1 MFMYKY
7 SSIAI
12 VSSFFCLWLD
22 SYLIHNYQLILGFLL
37 IFTFGILHGANDIV
51 LVKTLNNSQN
61 NISFLKILMYYVAI
75 VGLGVISFYLFPLIA
90 LVLFIIVSG
99 YHFGEQQWQCL
110 VDLNKNKLKVGFQMI
125 YGIFILFLLFNF
137 HQIEVQKIVQE
148 ITEVKIPIIYISI
161 LLKVFGILLFAILL
175 YLYTY
180 VENIRKQILLEIF
193 YLLVFTI
200 IFISSSLIWG
210 FAIFFII
217 WHSIPSMLDQMKF
230 LYLDVNFNNFKLYF
244 KSAFIY
250 WIASLFG
257 IALLYYIFKD
267 EKIFNALFFSFLA
280 AITFPH
286 ALVILK
292 MFGSSK
298 KI

>member
-1 MFMYKY
+1 MFMSKY

-22 SYLIHNYQLILGFLL
+22 SYLSHNYQLLLGFLL

-61 NISFLKILMYYVAI
+61 NISFLKILMYYVVI

-90 LVLFIIVSG
+90 LILFIIVSG
-99 YHFGEQQWQCL
+99 YHFGEQQWQYL
-110 VDLNKNKLKVGFQMI
+110 FDLDKNKPKVGFQII
-125 YGIFILFLLFNF
+125 YGIFVLFLLFYF
-137 HQIEVQKIVQE
+137 HKIEVQKIVQE
-148 ITEVKIPIIYISI
+148 ITEVKLPIIYISI
-161 LLKVFGILLFAILL
+161 LLNVFGILLSAILL
-175 YLYTY
+175 YLYIY
-180 VENIRKQILLEIF
+180 VENLRNQILLEVF

-200 IFISSSLIWG
+200 IFLSSSLIWG

-230 LYLDVNFNNFKLYF
+230 LYNDVSFDNFKLYF

-267 EKIFNALFFSFLA
+267 QKIFNALFFSFLA

-292 MFGSSK
+292 MFNRK
-298 KI
+298 V